1 MPDMS
6 LKQLV
11 SELKEALGDNL
22 VSVTLYGPTALEE
35 ASRLP
40 EDVEHPILIVME
52 ELGLESLRKLASPI
66 QKWRGSGHPKPLVF
80 TRERLKHSSESFPV
94 ELLDMKEAR
103 RVLHGEDSILKLEVR
118 RTHFQQELAANL
130 KTELLALRSSFLENH
145 GDGSALRKTLVDS
158 LSGLRLLLRA
168 TLRMFVPVCPSTHRG
183 VLESLK
189 IHLPVD
195 ASVYEEVEALRHA
208 EAPEGIE
215 DLFVCYIREVEKLID
230 GTDAL
235 RVKRGGATYPPFR
248 G

>member
-1 MPDMS
+1 MSDMS

-11 SELKEALGDNL
+11 SELKEAVGDNL

-35 ASRLP
+35 KSRLP
-40 EDVEHPILIVME
+40 EDIEHPILIVTE
-52 ELGLESLRKLASPI
+52 ELGLETLRKLAGPI
-66 QKWRGSGHPKPLVF
+66 QQWRGAGHPKPLVF

-103 RVLHGEDSILKLEVR
+103 RVLYGEDSILKLEVR
-118 RTHFQQELAANL
+118 RTHFQQELASNL
-130 KTELLALRSSFLENH
+130 KMELLSLRSSFLENH
-145 GDGSALRKTLVDS
+145 GKGPQLRKTLVDS
-158 LSGLRLLLRA
+158 LSGIRLLLRA
-168 TLRMFVPVCPSTHRG
+168 TLRMYVPVCPSTHRG

-195 ASVYEEVEALRHA
+195 ASVYEEVETLRHGETP
-208 EAPEGIE
+208 EAIE
-215 DLFVCYIREVEKLID
+215 ELFVRYIREVEKLID